1 MKHGQVRTPAI
12 SKKMKP
18 SFKIYA
24 AAAVMGMLLFTAGK
38 WLFVHLFG
46 FFEPTVNGISF
57 QIIER
62 PGIIKTSTLFAG
74 ALVLMPALT
83 AMIIRFAPIVSAG
96 RKTAA
101 VATVL
106 IFTVLAIFLRHQE
119 VKSYFTY
126 LVNNNNLLH
135 GNSSVIYPIDPVN
148 FVYYMMGGFSVG
160 CMVAFFL
167 FRRRKMKTAGKN
179 ETP

>member
-1 MKHGQVRTPAI
+1 
-12 SKKMKP
+12 MKP
-18 SFKIYA
+18 LFKIYA
-24 AAAVMGMLLFTAGK
+24 TALVIGMLLFTAGK
-38 WLFVHLFG
+38 LLFVHLFG

-57 QIIER
+57 QITER
-62 PGIIKTSTLFAG
+62 PGIIKTSTLFAS

-96 RKTAA
+96 RKMAA

-106 IFTVLAIFLRHQE
+106 IFAALAILVRHQE

-126 LVNNNNLLH
+126 LVNNSNLLH
-135 GNSSVIYPIDPVN
+135 GKSSVIYPIDPVN

-167 FRRRKMKTAGKN
+167 FRRRKMKTTGRN
-179 ETP
+179 GTR